1 MALISI
7 DDNHSTYPYSDA
19 HLDASERPVAP
30 DQFDERYE
38 TGKYEI
44 WAYYA
49 YFIGNSG
56 LTLFNFAPTAFQNL
70 LSQAAG
76 TAGVL
81 RFAGEYGISGK
92 RFATIKFGRSQI
104 ARDRTINSIVLLSN
118 GISFIIQIFI
128 LLILGSLAGT
138 RY

>member
-1 MALISI
+1 MALVSV
-7 DDNHSTYPYSDA
+7 DDYDSTYPHSDA
-19 HLDASERPVAP
+19 ILDESVRPLAP

-44 WAYYA
+44 WAYYV

-76 TAGVL
+76 SAGL
-81 RFAGEYGISGK
+81 LYFAGEYGISDEI
-92 RFATIKFGRSQI
+92 FATISFGRSRL
-104 ARDRTINSIVLLSN
+104 ARDRTVNSIVLLSN
-118 GISFIIQIFI
+118 GISFIIQIFVF
-128 LLILGSLAGT
+128 LILGSLAGT
-138 RY
+138 LH

>member
-1 MALISI
+1 MVSFMLLQPSPSCLLSTRPPAPPVPQTMA
-7 DDNHSTYPYSDA
+7 NVRRYGSTDC
-19 HLDASERPVAP
+19 DSENSLNGSGRPVAP

-76 TAGVL
+76 NKGVL
-81 RFAGEYGISGK
+81 HFAGE
-92 RFATIKFGRSQI
+92 
-104 ARDRTINSIVLLSN
+104 
-118 GISFIIQIFI
+118 
-128 LLILGSLAGT
+128 
-138 RY
+138 

>member
-1 MALISI
+1 MVSFTVSYFNPPLLAFFLPAPLVPQTMA
-7 DDNHSTYPYSDA
+7 NVRRYGSTDCDSDSN
-19 HLDASERPVAP
+19 LNSSDRPVAP

-76 TAGVL
+76 DNGVL
-81 RFAGEYGISGK
+81 HFAGE
-92 RFATIKFGRSQI
+92 
-104 ARDRTINSIVLLSN
+104 
-118 GISFIIQIFI
+118 
-128 LLILGSLAGT
+128 
-138 RY
+138 

>member
-1 MALISI
+1 MALVNI
-7 DDNHSTYPYSDA
+7 DNTDSTHPHSDTI
-19 HLDASERPVAP
+19 LDESVRPVAP

-44 WAYYA
+44 WAYYV

-76 TAGVL
+76 SAGVL
-81 RFAGEYGISGK
+81 HFAGEYDISNEI
-92 RFATIKFGRSQI
+92 FATISFGRSRL
-104 ARDRTINSIVLLSN
+104 ARDRTVNSIVLLSN
-118 GISFIIQIFI
+118 GISFIIQIFVFI
-128 LLILGSLAGT
+128 ILGSLAGT
-138 RY
+138 LH